1 VADFPAD
8 IKGEIPAWRQTREPT
23 KLECGL
29 LGALIATIALGFLFW
44 LGIQLSLLR
53 LIVQIT

>member
-1 VADFPAD
+1 MPDFPAD
-8 IKGEIPAWRQTREPT
+8 LKHEAPPWRQTREPT

-29 LGALIATIALGFLFW
+29 LGALSATIILGLLFW
-44 LGIQLSLLR
+44 LSLQLSILR